1 MNKMSG
7 IASVRIPPLDK
18 ELCPLA
24 LGGDYF
30 GSDPWGK
37 QRAELRAALETAL
50 EKGINHFDTASD
62 YGDGQSER
70 FLGEFF
76 AGRREQVCIASK
88 VSLDEMNANLM
99 LNRIDQSLNRLKTDV
114 IDIYYIHW
122 PRKGK
127 DLRPLMEGLERARHQ
142 GKIRAVG
149 VSNFSVT
156 QMKQISE
163 VGKINVHQLGYNL
176 FWRVAEK
183 EIIPYCREQNIAV
196 VTYSTIAQGILT
208 GKFLHRLN
216 IDPDDRRT
224 DAVYFN
230 ESIWPY
236 VYEGIEQLKELAKQ
250 VECPLTHL
258 AIRWVLNQS
267 SINTVIV
274 GGHRPAQVEENI
286 AALRD
291 DLPAQIFEQM
301 TEISD
306 TVIQHIPDMTNMY
319 GYYP

>member
-1 MNKMSG
+1 MTETNVV
-7 IASVRIPPLDK
+7 APVRIPPLDK

-37 QRAELRAALETAL
+37 QSAELRAALETAL

-127 DLRPLMEGLERARHQ
+127 DLRPLMEGLERARLQ

-267 SINTVIV
+267 GINTAVV
-274 GGHRPAQVEENI
+274 GGRRPAQVEENI
-286 AALRD
+286 AALRGD
-291 DLPAQIFEQM
+291 IPSQIFEQM

-306 TVIQHIPDMTNMY
+306 TVIQQIPDMTNMY

>member
-18 ELCPLA
+18 MLCPLA

-37 QRAELRAALETAL
+37 QRAELWAALETAL
-50 EKGINHFDTASD
+50 ENGINHFDTASD
-62 YGDGQSER
+62 YGDGQSEQ
-70 FLGEFF
+70 FLGKFF
-76 AGRREQVCIASK
+76 TGRREKVCIASK
-88 VSLDEMNANLM
+88 VSLDEMNADLM
-99 LNRIDQSLNRLKTDV
+99 LDRVNQSLSRLKTDV

-127 DLRPLMEGLERARHQ
+127 DLRPLMEGLEQARLR

-149 VSNFSVT
+149 VSNFSVA

-163 VGKINVHQLGYNL
+163 AGQINVHQLGYNL

-183 EIIPYCREQNIAV
+183 EIIPYCCEHDIAV
-196 VTYSTIAQGILT
+196 VTYSTIAQGILS
-208 GKFLHRLN
+208 GKFPHRLN
-216 IDPDDRRT
+216 LGPDDRRT

-236 VYEGIEQLKELAKQ
+236 VYEGVEQLKQLANQ
-250 VECPLTHL
+250 IERPLTHL
-258 AIRWVLNQS
+258 AIRWVLNQPG
-267 SINTVIV
+267 INTVIV

-286 AALRD
+286 AALRGD
-291 DLPAQIFEQM
+291 IPAQIFQQM

-306 TVIQHIPDMTNMY
+306 TVIQHLPDMNNMY